1 MLTLSYSC
9 VHQHTII
16 TAGCSLG
23 KHLDDQTVKGS
34 LRPSEGQEQSID
46 LCHVGS
52 SVEYSPAEKME
63 GIFVAS
69 RGGAAGSVGG
79 DKIGTI

>member
-1 MLTLSYSC
+1 
-9 VHQHTII
+9 
-16 TAGCSLG
+16 
-23 KHLDDQTVKGS
+23 VKGS